1 MPSTYEPIA
10 TTTFTSSVGNVTF
23 SSIPQTYTDLV
34 VVMSYT
40 LVTTTNFPFL
50 RFNGDS
56 GSNYS
61 NTILSGN
68 GSTATSTR
76 STSTSTINLGIANSS
91 NPSNF
96 IFSVPNYTN
105 TTTFKNVLSR
115 HNSASSTVA
124 AIVGLYRSTSAIT
137 EILLDATGN
146 FATGTATLYGIKA
159 A

>member
-34 VVMSYT
+34 IVMSYT
-40 LVTTTNFPFL
+40 LSTTTEYPYL
-50 RFNGDS
+50 RFNGDTAT
-56 GSNYS
+56 NYS
-61 NTILSGN
+61 TTVLSGD
-68 GSTATSTR
+68 GSSAISTR
-76 STSTSTINLGIANSS
+76 SASTSVLRLGIANSS

-96 IFSVPNYTN
+96 IASVLNYTN
-105 TTTFKNVLSR
+105 ATTYKTVLSR
-115 HNSASSTVA
+115 HNSASSTLG
-124 AIVGLYRSTSAIT
+124 AIVGLWRSTAAIT
-137 EILLDATGN
+137 EIVLDAAGN